1 MIFETLSDGDKAV
14 LRMLYVDFTSV
25 IHNADGYIEDSE
37 IEAKYGLLDI
47 DYESNIVDGIVKS
60 INELLDNN
68 ISLDAGFSS
77 DEVQYRTSLILDK
90 FDEKEQKAF
99 LVDFM
104 FIGKTIAAY
113 DGNIDIRERAE
124 NINYFAK
131 LGWNDLEDHVLN
143 QWQIEDHRFNE

>member
-1 MIFETLSDGDKAV
+1 MKHFQTVIKQF
-14 LRMLYVDFTSV
+14 YVCYVELTSV

-37 IEAKYGLLDI
+37 IEAKYGLLDL

-68 ISLDAGFSS
+68 ITLDAGFSS
-77 DEVQYRTSLILDK
+77 DEVQYRSSLILDK
-90 FDEKEQKAF
+90 FDEKEKKAF

-124 NINYFAK
+124 IINYFAK

>member
-37 IEAKYGLLDI
+37 IEAKYGLLDL

-77 DEVQYRTSLILDK
+77 DEVQHRASLILDK
-90 FDEKEQKAF
+90 FDEKEQKEF
-99 LVDFM
+99 LIDFM
-104 FIGKTIAAY
+104 FIGKTIAAF

-124 NINYFAK
+124 IINYFTK
-131 LGWNDLEDHVLN
+131 LGWDNLEDHVLN

>member
-25 IHNADGYIEDSE
+25 IHNADGYVEDAE
-37 IEAKYGLLDI
+37 LEAKYGLLEI
-47 DYESNIVDGIVKS
+47 NYESNIVDGIVKS

-68 ISLDAGFSS
+68 IALDPGFSS
-77 DEVQYRTSLILDK
+77 DEVQHKASLILDK
-90 FDEKEQKAF
+90 FDEKEQKDF

-104 FIGKTIAAY
+104 YIGKTVAAF

-124 NINYFAK
+124 ILNYFQK
-131 LGWNDLEDHVLN
+131 LGWNDLQDHVLN
-143 QWQIEDHRFNE
+143 EWQIEDHRFNN